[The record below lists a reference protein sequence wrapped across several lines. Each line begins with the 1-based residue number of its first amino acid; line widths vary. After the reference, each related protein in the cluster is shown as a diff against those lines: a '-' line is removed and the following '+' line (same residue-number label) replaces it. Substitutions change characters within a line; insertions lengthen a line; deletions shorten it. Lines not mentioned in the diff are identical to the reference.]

1 MSTLIMLL
9 TDEINAVIDNKEVA
23 LEVVQIFGNET
34 ILVDDQLIDGQSA
47 IVSGEP
53 EEFRKLVH
61 VVGDIWTSNN
71 PMMGEW
77 RQVVKDEEVP
87 V

>member
-1 MSTLIMLL
+1 MSTLIILL

-47 IVSGEP
+47 FVSGEP

-77 RQVVKDEEVP
+77 RQVVKEEEVP

>member
-1 MSTLIMLL
+1 MSTLIILL
-9 TDEINAVIDNKEVA
+9 TDEINAAIDNKEVA

-34 ILVDDQLIDGQSA
+34 ILVGDELIDGQSA

-77 RQVVKDEEVP
+77 QQIVKDEEVP